1 MTHAFA
7 LMQLPAL
14 AFALMAGNAPA
25 QVRSDADARITP
37 PGGQVDAVPAADQ
50 GRTSQISASGDARD
64 PVDQVQAR
72 RPRGTAAGQVT
83 KERASTNGSPQLGR
97 ADRSTQ
103 GAGAVSR
110 RSDGRPTGSA
120 PLGGSDRCDPATA
133 RPSTAVACD
142 RVIETRSAEFAR
154 TPAPPLSPEQR
165 LLLDR
170 DRMEAGGVRSAI
182 QRVGRNDIDSN
193 ASETQA
199 LASITLGQPPSEPQ
213 SDPTTQ
219 GAPTE
224 SAVDAIIQ
232 IINAAQAAGPR

>member
-1 MTHAFA
+1 MTHTAVRMLIAA
-7 LMQLPAL
+7 LVIAT
-14 AFALMAGNAPA
+14 GTA
-25 QVRSDADARITP
+25 QAQQRSADERITP
-37 PGGQVDAVPAADQ
+37 PGGQVDPPGTTDP
-50 GRTSQISASGDARD
+50 GLTSQISDSETARGS
-64 PVDQVQAR
+64 VDQIQAR
-72 RPRGTAAGQVT
+72 RPRAAAAGQVT
-83 KERASTNGSPQLGR
+83 SEPASTSGSPQLGR

-120 PLGGSDRCDPATA
+120 ALGGTDRCDPATPRA
-133 RPSTAVACD
+133 STAVPCD

-154 TPAPPLSPEQR
+154 PPAPMLSPEQR

-170 DRMEAGGVRSAI
+170 DRMDPGGVRSAVD
-182 QRVGRNDIDSN
+182 RVGRNDIDSN

-199 LASITLGQPPSEPQ
+199 LASITLGQPPADTTP
-213 SDPTTQ
+213 DPTAD
-219 GAPTE
+219 GAPGE